1 MLKRKKDV
9 SSKDLRKA
17 VELLEILATSGGER
31 GSVSALS
38 RAAGI
43 SRYKATRLMNMLEKK
58 GLVERVLL
66 TGDAGCAR
74 RLVEELVEGSGSSSL
89 ALSGTDAPPAPVN
102 DELHGIII
110 SDVRPVLESLARRHN
125 EAIYMVIPNGEEVLF
140 LDMVDCGQPERVEPV
155 VGRRLPF
162 FSNAAGKV
170 MRAIDSWDLLERIGR
185 RWGRSRGRG
194 RYPDLAV
201 LRAELEQIREKG
213 VAVDSGGMG
222 EGVITVAVAIRD
234 YAGKVVGALMMLG
247 PSFRLF
253 GERLEAEIIPSLR
266 LSAESLSM
274 QFGYARP

>member
-1 MLKRKKDV
+1 MLRRKKDV
-9 SSKDLRKA
+9 APKDLRKA
-17 VELLEILATSGGER
+17 VELLELLAASGGER
-31 GSVSALS
+31 SSVSALS
-38 RAAGI
+38 RTAGI
-43 SRYKATRLMNMLEKK
+43 SRYKATRLLGVLEKK
-58 GLVERVLL
+58 GLIERVLL
-66 TGDAGCAR
+66 TGDPGCAR
-74 RLVEELVEGSGSSSL
+74 RLVEELVEGTAGL
-89 ALSGTDAPPAPVN
+89 AQPGNDAPQAQGN
-102 DELHGIII
+102 EELHGIII

-140 LDMVDCGQPERVEPV
+140 LDMVDCVQPEKVEPV

-185 RWGRSRGRG
+185 RWRRSRGRG

-274 QFGYARP
+274 KFGYARP